1 MTENNRWTKIFF
13 KGQNGTT
20 HPSYP
25 AGQTV
30 MNNIGLRCFK
40 KAFKMRTVDD
50 VQVSVTV
57 QIPS

>member
-25 AGQTV
+25 AGQIV
-30 MNNIGLRCFK
+30 MNNIGLRCFQK
-40 KAFKMRTVDD
+40 VYKMRT
-50 VQVSVTV
+50 VTV